1 VRVRPP
7 VPGLHPGQRKT
18 LTDAQISDNVIDV
31 MFVARE
37 ATATVLTWMFKFL
50 DDHTAFLKAIIEGV
64 KAFERDLIAKAN
76 SFVHDNGV
84 SELYHLAPI
93 VCASVNGK
101 PCMWVCTMTSMV
113 DELVVS
119 EEVDEVLN
127 ALPNRQPWP
136 PPMHSNCVASIAD
149 IHTEEI
155 SPERKLVA
163 EGLGHDQRTSEVDL
177 LPGGLKAQTISI
189 LVGDELGDYA
199 RARGFEIFDKC
210 AQREREREFK

>member
-1 VRVRPP
+1 
-7 VPGLHPGQRKT
+7 
-18 LTDAQISDNVIDV
+18 
-31 MFVARE
+31 
-37 ATATVLTWMFKFL
+37 MFKFL

-64 KAFERDLIAKAN
+64 KAFECDLIAKTN
-76 SFVHDNGV
+76 SFVHGDVV

-101 PCMWVCTMTSMV
+101 PCMRACTTTSMA

-149 IHTEEI
+149 IRTEEI
-155 SPERKLVA
+155 SPVHKLVA
-163 EGLGHDQRTSEVDL
+163 EGLGHDQRKTR
-177 LPGGLKAQTISI
+177 SI
-189 LVGDELGDYA
+189 CFQVV
-199 RARGFEIFDKC
+199 
-210 AQREREREFK
+210 

>member
-1 VRVRPP
+1 M
-7 VPGLHPGQRKT
+7 
-18 LTDAQISDNVIDV
+18 IDV

-37 ATATVLTWMFKFL
+37 ATATVLTWMFKFF
-50 DDHTAFLKAIIEGV
+50 DDHTAFLKAIIESV

-101 PCMWVCTMTSMV
+101 SCMRVCTMTSM
-113 DELVVS
+113 VVS

-136 PPMHSNCVASIAD
+136 PPMHSNCVASIVD

-155 SPERKLVA
+155 SPVRKLVA
-163 EGLGHDQRTSEVDL
+163 EGLGHDQRTNKVDL
-177 LPGGLKAQTISI
+177 LPG
-189 LVGDELGDYA
+189 V
-199 RARGFEIFDKC
+199 
-210 AQREREREFK
+210 